1 MTGMRPAGAR
11 GTVVPV
17 RARPPDTSGY
27 AVRDGVRL
35 YYEVHGR
42 GPVTVA
48 LLAPW
53 AITHSRMWKL
63 QVPYLARHFRVVTY
77 DARGNGR
84 SDRPAGSAA
93 YGDDEL
99 LADALA
105 VMDHVEASEAVA
117 VGLSMGGRV
126 LLGLAAQHPERVLGA
141 MFVAPALVL
150 ADPRADPGFDVVR
163 ESYEGWQ
170 KWNQHHWRHDLP
182 DFAG

>member
-35 YYEVHGR
+35 YYETYGS

-53 AITHSRMWKL
+53 AITHSRVWKL

-84 SDRPAGSAA
+84 SDRPAGAAA
-93 YGDDEL
+93 YGDGEL

-105 VMDHVEASEAVA
+105 VLDHLEVADAVA
-117 VGLSMGGRV
+117 VGFSMGGRV
-126 LLGLAAQHPERVLGA
+126 LLGLAAEHPDRVRGA
-141 MFVAPALVL
+141 MFVAPALVMDD
-150 ADPRADPGFDVVR
+150 APAG
-163 ESYEGWQ
+163 
-170 KWNQHHWRHDLP
+170 P
-182 DFAG
+182 DFA